1 MFIDTHCH
9 LTFPEFDGDRTTVI
23 GNAKKAGVKEFIIP
37 GASLESSRKA
47 VAFIQ
52 SFKARP
58 QPQAQHEAGPCFAS
72 VGCHPYETKNFPDVR
87 QLEKMIGVNVVAI
100 GECGLDYHAY
110 KGFPAVGKK
119 EEQKQLFEEQL
130 LLSLKH
136 NLPVIIHC
144 RDAYPD
150 IFDVLDTLPTL
161 PKGVFHC
168 FCGGPEDIKQ
178 VERRGFYFGID
189 GNVTYSKQHGIT
201 VPLIPLSKLLL
212 ETDSPLLPPIP
223 HRGERNEPKYIPLIA
238 KKIAELKKCTVRE
251 VENQTTVNAKILFG
265 I

>member
-9 LTFPEFDGDRTTVI
+9 LTFPEFDEDRKTII

-37 GASLESSRKA
+37 GASLGSSSKA
-47 VAFIQ
+47 FLFAQ
-52 SFKARP
+52 SE
-58 QPQAQHEAGPCFAS
+58 QNGIFAS
-72 VGCHPYETKNFPDVR
+72 VGCHPYETSNFPDVR
-87 QLEKMIGVNVVAI
+87 KLEKMIRDKVVAI

-130 LLSLKH
+130 RLALKY

-144 RDAYPD
+144 RDAYSE
-150 IFDVLDTLPTL
+150 IFDVIDSMPTL

-168 FCGGPEDIKQ
+168 FSGGPDDIKHINN
-178 VERRGFYFGID
+178 RGFYFGID
-189 GNVTYSKQHGIT
+189 GNVTYSKQLALT
-201 VPLIPLSKLLL
+201 VPLIPIDKLLL
-212 ETDSPLLPPIP
+212 ETDAPYLSPIP

-238 KKIAELKKCTVRE
+238 KKIAELKGCDVKN
-251 VENQTTVNAKILFG
+251 VEEQTTKNARELFG

>member
-1 MFIDTHCH
+1 MYIDTHCH
-9 LTFPEFDGDRTTVI
+9 LTFPEFDEDRKTII
-23 GNAKKAGVKEFIIP
+23 GNAKKAGVKQFIIP
-37 GASLESSRKA
+37 GASIGSSYKA
-47 VAFIQ
+47 V
-52 SFKARP
+52 SFART
-58 QPQAQHEAGPCFAS
+58 ERNGIFAS

-87 QLEKMIGVNVVAI
+87 KLEKMIGEKVVAI

-130 LLSLKH
+130 RLALKH

-144 RDAYPD
+144 RDAYEE
-150 IFDVLDTLPTL
+150 IFDVIDKLPSL

-168 FCGGPEDIKQ
+168 FSGGTDDIKHINN
-178 VERRGFYFGID
+178 RGFYFGID
-189 GNVTYSKQHGIT
+189 GNVTYSKQLALTI
-201 VPLIPLSKLLL
+201 PLIPLDKLLL
-212 ETDSPLLPPIP
+212 ETDAPYLSPVP

-238 KKIAELKKCTVRE
+238 KKIAELKGCDIKE
-251 VENQTTVNAKILFG
+251 IEAQTTKNAKALFQ

>member
-9 LTFPEFDGDRTTVI
+9 LTFPEFDEDRATMI
-23 GNAKKAGVKEFIIP
+23 GNAKKAGVKQFIIP
-37 GASLESSRKA
+37 GISIASSKKA
-47 VAFIQ
+47 VLF
-52 SFKARP
+52 
-58 QPQAQHEAGPCFAS
+58 AQNQQNGIFSA
-72 VGCHPYETKNFPDVR
+72 VGAHPYETKNFPDVR
-87 QLEKMIGVNVVAI
+87 QLEKIISEKVVAI

-130 LLSLKH
+130 LLALKH

-150 IFDVLDTLPTL
+150 IFDVIDSLPSL
-161 PKGVFHC
+161 PQGVFHC
-168 FCGGPEDIKQ
+168 FGGGPEDVKQ
-178 VERRGFYFGID
+178 VEKHGFYFGID
-189 GNVTYSKQHGIT
+189 GNVTYSKLHAIT

-238 KKIAELKKCTVRE
+238 KKIAELKNCEVKE
-251 VENQTTVNAKILFG
+251 VEEQTTKNAKALFQL
-265 I
+265 